1 MKLLLERLWK
11 KNTYTIGL
19 LWVDGKIFC
28 DTLEDRDRGLLKSM
42 SDETIARV
50 KVPGETAIPRGE
62 YAVSLDVISPKY
74 SQIDWYKNICGGRM
88 PRLLSVPGFE
98 GILIHPGNGPED
110 TNGCILVGD
119 NLKKGRVL
127 NSRNRFSQLYA
138 KMKAAHD
145 KGETITIEIR

>member
-1 MKLLLERLWK
+1 
-11 KNTYTIGL
+11 
-19 LWVDGKIFC
+19 
-28 DTLEDRDRGLLKSM
+28 
-42 SDETIARV
+42 
-50 KVPGETAIPRGE
+50 
-62 YAVSLDVISPKY
+62 
-74 SQIDWYKNICGGRM
+74 M

-127 NSRNRFSQLYA
+127 NSRTRFSQLYA

-145 KGETITIEIR
+145 RGENITIEIR